1 MFLFLLKL
9 LAQDFSKF
17 DNALDLIDKIRN
29 GEINLNEAIDERTEL
44 RLDMGEIK
52 RVQKNIC

>member
-52 RVQKNIC
+52 RVQKNI